1 MADEQ
6 NLRPAQETH
15 TPSSLS
21 DLPPQALNLASLGD
35 RLLAQVVDGLLALG
49 IFFSLGM
56 ALAGRFGGLTE
67 EGFNL
72 TGAPALIL
80 IGILI
85 AVMLGYFIIAE
96 GFFGMTLGKVVA
108 EIQVAGRDGGRVG
121 MRASV
126 IRNLM
131 RLIDGLGIYLI
142 GAFSVILT
150 TRRVRLG
157 DLAAGT
163 IVIRRDQGRVMRAGA
178 LIITLLLA
186 AGGVWGG
193 IFLRETPATTAGGV
207 TASLALAVSPNHA
220 PINPTTVFSPEAKA
234 MYVAFRVPQAAPG
247 SRLRAVWSTINVGAA
262 APPNTQ
268 IAESTLVLPGP
279 SPGSFRFSR
288 GPQPWPTGDYRV
300 DLYLND
306 VLVITIPYKVAS

>member
-1 MADEQ
+1 
-6 NLRPAQETH
+6 
-15 TPSSLS
+15 
-21 DLPPQALNLASLGD
+21 
-35 RLLAQVVDGLLALG
+35 
-49 IFFSLGM
+49 M

-72 TGAPALIL
+72 TGVPALIL

-108 EIQVAGRDGGRVG
+108 EIQVAGRDGGRIG

-131 RLIDGLGIYLI
+131 RLIDGIGIYLV

-150 TRRVRLG
+150 GRRVRLG

-163 IVIRRDQGRVMRAGA
+163 IVVRRDQGRVMRAGA
-178 LIITLLLA
+178 LIIALLLA

-193 IFLRETPATTAGGV
+193 FFLRETPATTGAPV
-207 TASLALAVSPNHA
+207 SATLASSVSPNHE
-220 PINPTTVFSPEAKA
+220 PINPTTTFSAQTPVIH
-234 MYVAFRVPQAAPG
+234 VAFRVSQAQPG
-247 SRLRAVWSTINVGAA
+247 SRLKAVWSAVDIGTA
-262 APPNTQ
+262 APPNSQ
-268 IAESTLVLPGP
+268 LAESTVVLPGP
-279 SPGSFRFSR
+279 APGNFRFSR
-288 GPQPWPTGDYRV
+288 GAEPWTVGNYKV

-306 VLVITIPYKVAS
+306 QLVLSLPYRITR

>member
-6 NLRPAQETH
+6 NLGPAQETH

-35 RLLAQVVDGLLALG
+35 RLLAQAVDGLLALG

-108 EIQVAGRDGGRVG
+108 EIQVAGRDGGRIG

-131 RLIDGLGIYLI
+131 RLIDGIGIYLV

-157 DLAAGT
+157 DLTAGT

-186 AGGVWGG
+186 VGGVWGG
-193 IFLRETPATTAGGV
+193 FFLRETPATTAGGV
-207 TASLALAVSPNHA
+207 TASLALAVSPNHV
-220 PINPTTVFSPEAKA
+220 PINPTTVFSSQAEA

-279 SPGSFRFSR
+279 SPGSFRFGR